1 MAGSKWLS
9 STRATVRPSQRDL
22 WHAGPRPNNERRK
35 TVSSLA
41 DAANPSLLSPEN
53 LNVVRATA
61 PVVAAHADQIT
72 AHFYP
77 RMFAAHPELLRVFNQ
92 GNQATGE
99 QSKAL
104 AGSVVAYAVQL
115 IDPEAPSFDHVM
127 RRIAFKHVSLGIRP
141 EQYTIVG
148 QHLLA
153 SVGEVLGDAVTPEV
167 AAAWGEVYWL
177 FAVQL
182 VAEEA
187 RLYQQAN
194 VDPDQPTRP
203 YRVVRRIEETA
214 DVITLVLEPTDGP
227 LPTSAP
233 RQYTVSSTAIRTR
246 LQITVR
252 RVQGANGAPDG
263 RVSSYLHDHV
273 KVGDVLDV
281 SAPAGDFVL
290 MPTESPILLASAG
303 AGITTVLPIVEQIAR
318 TQPQRTVIVAHADRR
333 AQDHAL
339 RETVLHLGRGIDDFS
354 SYTWYETVDEG
365 DTRSR
370 QGFIDLTDIPLPD
383 DIQVFTCGPL
393 PFMRLV
399 RSTLLDRGVPPARIR
414 YEVFGPDLWAAQSS
428 PDTGS

>member
-1 MAGSKWLS
+1 
-9 STRATVRPSQRDL
+9 
-22 WHAGPRPNNERRK
+22 
-35 TVSSLA
+35 VSSLA
-41 DAANPSLLSPEN
+41 DASNQSLLSPEN
-53 LNVVRATA
+53 LNVVQATA
-61 PVVAAHADQIT
+61 PVVAAYADQIT

-115 IDPEAPSFDHVM
+115 IDPDAPSFDHIM

-194 VDPDQPTRP
+194 VDPARPTRP

-233 RQYTVSSTAIRTR
+233 GQYVSVFVNLPDGDRQPRQYTVSSTAVRTR

-252 RVQGANGAPDG
+252 RVRGANGAPDG
-263 RVSSYLHDHV
+263 RVSSHLHDQV
-273 KVGDVLDV
+273 EIGDVLDV

-290 MPTESPILLASAG
+290 TPTESPILLASAG
-303 AGITTVLPIVEQIAR
+303 AGITTVLPIVEHIAR
-318 TQPQRTVIVAHADRR
+318 TQPQRTVIVAHADHR

-339 RETVLHLGRGIDDFS
+339 RETVQHLGREIDDFT
-354 SYTWYETVDEG
+354 SYAWYETVDDG

-370 QGFIDLTDIPLPD
+370 QGFMDLTDIPLPD

-393 PFMRLV
+393 PFMRHV
-399 RSTLLDRGVPPARIR
+399 RSTLLSRGVPAARIR
-414 YEVFGPDLWAAQSS
+414 YEVFGPDLWAAQTS
-428 PDTGS
+428 PDSGT